1 MFESKKLMK
10 CDIEVL
16 KSDVAGIHTRLDRVY
31 ERVDNRFTVQNNTI
45 SQFAGQ
51 IELLTKQI
59 KDLARLCDC
68 TVTPPKEA
76 DPGGVVRK
84 LTEEEKESRSKW
96 NEIYNGIYGSSITS
110 LLRGTSAPLPTQ
122 MPKKKQKSV
131 KKKK

>member
-10 CDIEVL
+10 RDIEVL

-31 ERVDNRFTVQNNTI
+31 ERVDNRFGVQNNTI
-45 SQFAGQ
+45 RQLTDQ

-59 KDLARLCDC
+59 KTLASLCDC
-68 TVTPPKEA
+68 TVTLPKEA

-84 LTEEEKESRSKW
+84 LTEEEKASLSKW
-96 NEIYNGIYGSSITS
+96 NEIYNGLYGSSVTS
-110 LLRGTSAPLPTQ
+110 LLRGTSAPVPAR